1 MRPVTATILKKPVAS
16 FMSFTN
22 HGSIWPQKNGSKI
35 ELEAIFTYSFIVTE
49 FSLFPG
55 EKKKEQAEGESM
67 TTKT

>member
-1 MRPVTATILKKPVAS
+1 MVLYGRRR
-16 FMSFTN
+16 MSN
-22 HGSIWPQKNGSKI
+22 KI

-49 FSLFPG
+49 FLLFPG